1 MCDGRRGPAGSKQ
14 WISVMDESPSENF
27 YEELKPQ
34 LHRRIARTLRGSKK
48 VVDLGCGSCDLAQFL
63 AKSNRQ
69 EVIGI
74 DISDASF
81 PPEAQMSSAQG
92 EKVRC
97 VKKDAGA
104 LSFLVADSMDAV
116 VTMWALHE
124 MSSPIRVLREARR
137 ILRPDGLMLILDFP
151 RGSLAQRLWNEN
163 YYSRHEVA
171 DMLKKTG
178 FVSVRS
184 RVIARGQIIWAQ
196 AQVQPDAAPERRAKV
211 KRLT

>member
-1 MCDGRRGPAGSKQ
+1 
-14 WISVMDESPSENF
+14 MDESPSENF

-137 ILRPDGLMLILDFP
+137 ILRPFARSAALERELLFSARGCRHVEENRIRLGSLPSDCPRPDHLGSSTGSAR
-151 RGSLAQRLWNEN
+151 RGSGTACE
-163 YYSRHEVA
+163 S
-171 DMLKKTG
+171 
-178 FVSVRS
+178 
-184 RVIARGQIIWAQ
+184 
-196 AQVQPDAAPERRAKV
+196 
-211 KRLT
+211 